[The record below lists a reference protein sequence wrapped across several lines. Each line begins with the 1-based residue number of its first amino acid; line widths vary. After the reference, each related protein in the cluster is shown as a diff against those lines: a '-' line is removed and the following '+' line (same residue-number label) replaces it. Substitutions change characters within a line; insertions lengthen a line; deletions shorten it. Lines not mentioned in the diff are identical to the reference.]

1 MFVFCGL
8 IDCTGELC
16 LEAAV
21 TQVCGFTSVTNWVSD
36 LAHTYACVCVCV
48 CWCAFEYIHSFSDDA
63 NGKESACK
71 READS
76 IPGSGR
82 SPGEEMAT
90 HSSIFTCKIPWTEEP
105 GGLQS
110 MGSQRVVHT

>member
-36 LAHTYACVCVCV
+36 LAHAYACVCVCV

-63 NGKESACK
+63 SGKESACK

-82 SPGEEMAT
+82 SPGEGNGN
-90 HSSIFTCKIPWTEEP
+90 P
-105 GGLQS
+105 LQYF
-110 MGSQRVVHT
+110 HL